1 MLDPRAICE
10 TCGHTRDWHDRDA
23 VRARLRSDPPVERP
37 CYREIGGAPCR
48 CNGFRESG
56 TIAVSALSGATRGLA
71 PGFATARVA
80 ILALLLVVMGL
91 GLLYAY
97 RSQTPS
103 VPSVD
108 LTAAV
113 QDIIAGRIRAVTIAG
128 TAATLEFR
136 DASSHKERTTLPEL
150 DTVLARAVSD
160 YNAANPS
167 QAIALR
173 YEQGAEPLGVFGSIV
188 LSLLP
193 VFLIGGF
200 FYYLMMRTRD
210 RS

>member
-23 VRARLRSDPPVERP
+23 ERARLGSDPPVERP
-37 CYREIGGAPCR
+37 CYREVGGAACR
-48 CNGFRESG
+48 CGGFRESG
-56 TIAVSALSGATRGLA
+56 MFAMPRSLPTRDSAPGLA
-71 PGFATARVA
+71 IVRVGA
-80 ILALLLVVMGL
+80 LALLLGFLGV

-103 VPSVD
+103 VPQVGV
-108 LTAAV
+108 AQAI
-113 QDIIAGRIRAVTIAG
+113 QDINAGRVGAVTVTGSTVTI
-128 TAATLEFR
+128 EFR
-136 DASSHKERTTLPEL
+136 DSPVHREQTTLPQP
-150 DTVLARAVSD
+150 DTALAPAVAN

-173 YEQGAEPLGVFGSIV
+173 YEQGTQPIGVVGPIV

-193 VFLIGGF
+193 ILLIAGF
-200 FYYLMMRTRD
+200 FYYTMRTR
-210 RS
+210 RGS